1 VTTYEI
7 VPAPD
12 DEDRAV
18 IVAALEQLADEGED
32 EAPSAWSRRARHEIV
47 DDGIA

>member
-1 VTTYEI
+1 MTTYEI
-7 VPAPD
+7 APAPD
-12 DEDRAV
+12 EAGRAV
-18 IVAALEQLADEGED
+18 IIEALEQLADERED

>member
-12 DEDRAV
+12 EADRAA
-18 IVAALEQLADEGED
+18 IIAALEQLADEGED
-32 EAPSAWSRRARHEIV
+32 EAPSAWSDRARHEIV

>member
-7 VPAPD
+7 VPEPD
-12 DEDRAV
+12 EADRAA
-18 IVAALEQLADEGED
+18 IVAALEQLAGEQD
-32 EAPSAWSRRARHEIV
+32 PAPTAWSERARHEIV